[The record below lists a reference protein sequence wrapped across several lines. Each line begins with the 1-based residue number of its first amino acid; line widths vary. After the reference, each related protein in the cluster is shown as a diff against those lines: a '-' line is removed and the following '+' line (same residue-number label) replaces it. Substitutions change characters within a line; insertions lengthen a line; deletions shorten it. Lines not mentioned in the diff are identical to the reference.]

1 LTDAAGVLAF
11 AHASAISEASA
22 DLPVVVHLRVSK
34 PVLSLVCRLANWIAA
49 LSATRELFAHH
60 LHA

>member
-1 LTDAAGVLAF
+1 VLF
-11 AHASAISEASA
+11 PEAVDCEFMQGGAA